1 MTTLAHWG
9 EHLPFT
15 ALLPLSSVI
24 GHGGNR
30 LTNVSQ
36 HPSSNRPP
44 LVPDKIVL
52 MGGGCLQEKS
62 RT

>member
-1 MTTLAHWG
+1 MTTLGGTISAFH
-9 EHLPFT
+9 
-15 ALLPLSSVI
+15 ALLSLSSVI

-30 LTNVSQ
+30 RTNVSTV
-36 HPSSNRPP
+36 NIP
-44 LVPDKIVL
+44 LVTNHPWCMTKWSL